1 VSASLLKFAP
11 SARASL
17 AALATAAVACGLL
30 ACGPAPPPEN
40 RVTIMQLEAP
50 LTMDAE
56 DHTASFTMDVLDPM
70 YESLVRFD
78 QNLNVAPSLATKW
91 SVDPSGTRWTLE
103 LRKGV
108 RFHDGTPFD
117 AQAVVDSFQR
127 LLDPAR
133 GLAAASRV
141 RGIVKRV
148 TATGPDTVLFTLTS
162 SYASFLRVLAVTP
175 IVSPL
180 AEKQGKLSREAVG
193 TGPYKFREWK
203 TGEYVLEE
211 RNEQYWGPRPTI
223 KQLKWIWTSE
233 PVLINMSVLAGAA
246 DIVNPLP
253 PIFAEALSRN
263 RKVQL
268 IQGEEARVFWVAL
281 NNQSKPLDDVRVRQ
295 ALNYATDRE
304 ALVRTQLRGFG
315 TPANSPLAPADFAYD
330 AQTRGYPYDLER
342 AKVLLAKA
350 GYSNGFTIKIA
361 VQEQDSQLVET
372 LQGMWANVHVN
383 LQIDQM
389 ESGVFSQAIFGSPKQ
404 KAQQGIDCVYAS
416 WASDNTDPDY
426 QLGPL
431 YRSDQWSP
439 AGANLGF
446 YSNPQLDVLLESAAG
461 ELNVEK
467 RKELYRQA
475 QQIISDDAPHV
486 LLYYARDVAAQ
497 HVGTVP
503 TPVRLLPGG
512 RVEFEGPAPA
522 GP

>member
-1 VSASLLKFAP
+1 MSASLLKFAP
-11 SARASL
+11 SARAWL
-17 AALATAAVACGLL
+17 AALATAIVACGLL
-30 ACGPAPPPEN
+30 ACGPTPPPES

-78 QNLNVAPSLATKW
+78 ENLDVAPSLATKW
-91 SVDPSGTRWTLE
+91 SVDASGTRWTLE

-193 TGPYKFREWK
+193 TGPYKFLEWK

-281 NNQSKPLDDVRVRQ
+281 NTKSKPLDDIRVRQ

-342 AKVLLAKA
+342 AKTLLAKA
-350 GYSNGFTIKIA
+350 GYGNGFT
-361 VQEQDSQLVET
+361 
-372 LQGMWANVHVN
+372 
-383 LQIDQM
+383 
-389 ESGVFSQAIFGSPKQ
+389 P
-404 KAQQGIDCVYAS
+404 
-416 WASDNTDPDY
+416 
-426 QLGPL
+426 
-431 YRSDQWSP
+431 
-439 AGANLGF
+439 
-446 YSNPQLDVLLESAAG
+446 
-461 ELNVEK
+461 
-467 RKELYRQA
+467 
-475 QQIISDDAPHV
+475 
-486 LLYYARDVAAQ
+486 
-497 HVGTVP
+497 
-503 TPVRLLPGG
+503 
-512 RVEFEGPAPA
+512 
-522 GP
+522 

>member
-1 VSASLLKFAP
+1 
-11 SARASL
+11 
-17 AALATAAVACGLL
+17 
-30 ACGPAPPPEN
+30 
-40 RVTIMQLEAP
+40 
-50 LTMDAE
+50 MDAE

-91 SVDPSGTRWTLE
+91 SVDASGTRWTLE

-193 TGPYKFREWK
+193 TGPYEFLEWK

-223 KQLKWIWTSE
+223 KQLKWIWTTE

-253 PIFAEALSRN
+253 PIFAEAFSRN
-263 RKVQL
+263 RKVEL

-281 NNQSKPLDDVRVRQ
+281 N
-295 ALNYATDRE
+295 
-304 ALVRTQLRGFG
+304 TQPNRW
-315 TPANSPLAPADFAYD
+315 T
-330 AQTRGYPYDLER
+330 
-342 AKVLLAKA
+342 
-350 GYSNGFTIKIA
+350 
-361 VQEQDSQLVET
+361 
-372 LQGMWANVHVN
+372 
-383 LQIDQM
+383 
-389 ESGVFSQAIFGSPKQ
+389 IFG
-404 KAQQGIDCVYAS
+404 
-416 WASDNTDPDY
+416 
-426 QLGPL
+426 
-431 YRSDQWSP
+431 
-439 AGANLGF
+439 
-446 YSNPQLDVLLESAAG
+446 
-461 ELNVEK
+461 
-467 RKELYRQA
+467 
-475 QQIISDDAPHV
+475 
-486 LLYYARDVAAQ
+486 YAR
-497 HVGTVP
+497 
-503 TPVRLLPGG
+503 R
-512 RVEFEGPAPA
+512 
-522 GP
+522 